1 MYWIRVNIR
10 VNIAEE
16 KISEWEDIYIESI
29 QNETEK
35 EKINEQSIIE
45 LGATLSSLI
54 CNVSRTSGDGGRKK
68 IWGTNGWNF
77 WKFEDNYK
85 SQI

>member
-1 MYWIRVNIR
+1 MPWIRVNGR

-16 KISEWEDIYIESI
+16 KISEYEDISIETL

-54 CNVSRTSGDGGRKK
+54 YNVSRTSGGRGRKE
-68 IWGTNGWNF
+68 I
-77 WKFEDNYK
+77 
-85 SQI
+85 